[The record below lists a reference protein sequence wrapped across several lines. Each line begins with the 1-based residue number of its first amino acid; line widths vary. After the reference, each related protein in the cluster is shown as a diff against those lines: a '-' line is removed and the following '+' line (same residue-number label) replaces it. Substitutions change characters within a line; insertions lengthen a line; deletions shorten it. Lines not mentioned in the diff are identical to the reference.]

1 MQVQGSGSRVLIVG
15 AAGGIG
21 GAATAALTAAGHE
34 VVAADIRLDALPD
47 EAAQKLYLD
56 VTDDASIA
64 AAVDAVEAAG
74 PIDSLICCVG
84 VSIWTP
90 IEVAD
95 RTQLEDVFSL
105 NVIGPMQLARAV
117 LPAMRER
124 GSGQIVMLSSGAG
137 RMVTPLIG
145 WYAATKHAIEAA
157 CEALRYDVGHLGV
170 RVSVV
175 EPGRGRYVTSDVST
189 PAGAG
194 ISPRNVSPDWS
205 DAAGSLTW
213 NSPAGEAG
221 AIAAPSSVMQGRA
234 SAEGASVA
242 VLGRAIGYAAKAVP
256 DPASAENRSAATA
269 ALVKRAVVGMV
280 SPCRRPAL
288 AEAPWSCAW
297 GTSLS
302 PRMARSVPGP
312 GAHATRGGNRT

>member
-145 WYAATKHAIEAA
+145 WYAATKHAIEVA

-175 EPGRGRYVTSDVST
+175 EPGAFDTEIASRRIWARPEDPYYAQLTSDL
-189 PAGAG
+189 
-194 ISPRNVSPDWS
+194 I
-205 DAAGSLTW
+205 DA
-213 NSPAGEAG
+213 
-221 AIAAPSSVMQGRA
+221 
-234 SAEGASVA
+234 
-242 VLGRAIGYAAKAVP
+242 LGRKNAKPGPVCEVADLLVRLVEDPAPRFRWPVPEGTAKAIRDRLETPDHEVEARMRAQMGLPTVP
-256 DPASAENRSAATA
+256 TPT
-269 ALVKRAVVGMV
+269 
-280 SPCRRPAL
+280 P
-288 AEAPWSCAW
+288 
-297 GTSLS
+297 
-302 PRMARSVPGP
+302 
-312 GAHATRGGNRT
+312 